1 MCVNVLWCTS
11 DQVLLDIFLCLLAG
25 VSVALMHR
33 NILNKY
39 QQTSSHAPRLT
50 SPRAASQCRKF
61 FKMKSFNWSIV
72 GAFSANGPTLSFKR
86 TCHPA
91 YNVRI
96 SAEKGNRGT
105 KSIGGWEIQAGARD
119 ACQKDKQ
126 LTHLFHLRSVALTL
140 AQRWHCLGHWA
151 WHWQNWQRVWRVS

>member
-1 MCVNVLWCTS
+1 MP
-11 DQVLLDIFLCLLAG
+11 
-25 VSVALMHR
+25 SV
-33 NILNKY
+33 
-39 QQTSSHAPRLT
+39 
-50 SPRAASQCRKF
+50 
-61 FKMKSFNWSIV
+61 
-72 GAFSANGPTLSFKR
+72 PTLSFKR

-140 AQRWHCLGHWA
+140 ASTLAFPLALGMELA
-151 WHWQNWQRVWRVS
+151 NWQIWCN

>member
-1 MCVNVLWCTS
+1 MSQSKNKNCSELLQTNGMGLERAPNEILTFIFSPLEVRPPTKASKTKTQHLVQKNQNVFHPSLSPSSPNLMRLQKKKRANKAEIYIQMCVNVLWCTS

-61 FKMKSFNWSIV
+61 FKMKSFN
-72 GAFSANGPTLSFKR
+72 
-86 TCHPA
+86 
-91 YNVRI
+91 
-96 SAEKGNRGT
+96 
-105 KSIGGWEIQAGARD
+105 
-119 ACQKDKQ
+119 
-126 LTHLFHLRSVALTL
+126 
-140 AQRWHCLGHWA
+140 
-151 WHWQNWQRVWRVS
+151 